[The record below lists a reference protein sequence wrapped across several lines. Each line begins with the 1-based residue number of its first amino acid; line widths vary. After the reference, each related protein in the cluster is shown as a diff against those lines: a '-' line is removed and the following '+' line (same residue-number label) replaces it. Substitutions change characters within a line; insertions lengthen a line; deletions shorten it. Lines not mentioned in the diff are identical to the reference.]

1 MFFRQNKQERFYFD
15 KGNIRRHKMITDRE
29 FIRIVNYVK
38 YHYGIDLSQKRTLVA
53 GRLENYLV
61 RNGYS
66 GYDEYITENK
76 STLGVDL
83 KIKNNSD
90 TSTVITPCLALYED
104 GNLLKTKVLSQQT
117 ISAGSEVYYNE
128 SININSYNTEIYT
141 VKVFNWEEGNLKPL
155 NKSIEISG
163 NKSDFY
169 GNSVTTAILIQDLEK

>member
-1 MFFRQNKQERFYFD
+1 MKGIHIFKRFFSFLVLYVMFTINVFANGTYAVIHNTTSIDTTFEFD
-15 KGNIRRHKMITDRE
+15 AIFFND
-29 FIRIVNYVK
+29 
-38 YHYGIDLSQKRTLVA
+38 
-53 GRLENYLV
+53 
-61 RNGYS
+61 S